1 MTNENN
7 NGRIIIEGVLSKGYG
22 IMPKMITTDTNL
34 TIEAKAIYA
43 YMVSFAG
50 AGETA
55 FPKVSTMLYHLQI
68 SKTRY
73 YKNLNLLKE
82 SGYIEVQSRRK
93 FDPKL
98 KKWVQDSNLYVIKQ
112 VIERNENNSNDNV
125 NNIGN
130 TNTPQCPQIETP
142 QIETPQIGDTINNNS
157 STINSINNNS
167 IVSCCCS
174 EKETQLIDLYKSF
187 HLEKRVM
194 PHTTKLLKDNVDK
207 FDIEVFEQIFINAS
221 SDDVKKKYAYIKTT
235 LATLESKG
243 IFTIG
248 QYNDDQEQRKATKN
262 KTKATGS
269 SAPETK
275 TTNGITSFKVK
286 RNSQN
291 CINETFRNYQPQELE
306 KNLKDSQ
313 QDKFKNKDTQEVD
326 MNAIRERAIDLLQ
339 ERINADDS
347 ILFKRTVRLELDT
360 FENEINEIC
369 NELLKS

>member
-50 AGETA
+50 SGETA
-55 FPKVSTMLYHLQI
+55 FPKVSTILHHLQI

-98 KKWVQDSNLYVIKQ
+98 RKWVQDSNLYVIKQ

-125 NNIGN
+125 NNVGN
-130 TNTPQCPQIETP
+130 TNIPQCPQIETP
-142 QIETPQIGDTINNNS
+142 QIETPQNGDTINNNS
-157 STINSINNNS
+157 FTINSINNNS
-167 IVSCCCS
+167 VVSCCC
-174 EKETQLIDLYKSF
+174 EKETKLIDLYKSF

-207 FDIEVFEQIFINAS
+207 FDLEVFEQIFINAS

-235 LATLESKG
+235 LELLASKN
-243 IFTIG
+243 IFTIDA
-248 QYNDDQEQRKATKN
+248 YNTDQKKRKTDKN
-262 KTKATGS
+262 NNKSKGS
-269 SAPETK
+269 SASKNNYNSTSIQK
-275 TTNGITSFKVK
+275 TYK
-286 RNSQN
+286 RGAGAGVNN
-291 CINETFRNYQPQELE
+291 TFNNYAQDELE
-306 KNLKDSQ
+306 KMLKEGQ
-313 QDKFKNKDTQEVD
+313 KYKFNNKDNIQEVD
-326 MNAIRERAIDLLQ
+326 MKTIRERALKNVQANHKLPLIEGDPIWEKQ
-339 ERINADDS
+339 IEDEIERLS
-347 ILFKRTVRLELDT
+347 KEL
-360 FENEINEIC
+360 
-369 NELLKS
+369 